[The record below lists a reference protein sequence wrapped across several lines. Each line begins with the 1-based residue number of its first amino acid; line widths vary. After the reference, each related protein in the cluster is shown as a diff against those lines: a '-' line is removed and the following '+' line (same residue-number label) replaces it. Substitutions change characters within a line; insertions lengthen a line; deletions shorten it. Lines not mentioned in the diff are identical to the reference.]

1 MLLYDALVQ
10 SIMKIV
16 EKLDLSLEKVNK
28 DDEVDFEMKMKA
40 AAHLKSSLKM
50 IPRRLYIHDCN
61 KHPSSKQAYG
71 PYLDV
76 LIAFL
81 PGTEWCGLWIY
92 ALFWSHKQPDSQ
104 PA

>member
-1 MLLYDALVQ
+1 
-10 SIMKIV
+10 MKIV

-28 DDEVDFEMKMKA
+28 DDEVDFEMKA

-61 KHPSSKQAYG
+61 KQPSSKQAYG

-76 LIAFL
+76 LIPLL